1 MTSGQAFEELLSL
14 MARLR
19 GENGCPWDR
28 AQTQQSLRPH
38 VIEEAYELVE
48 AISQGRPDSV
58 REELGDLL
66 LEVVFLT
73 QIATEEG
80 AFSMPEVIGEIQ
92 DKLVRRHPHV
102 FSDVPAA
109 TRDEA
114 LARWEDVKS
123 QEKPGRKSVL
133 DGVPRSFPALT
144 RAQKLTSRAAQNGF
158 DWRSS
163 ADVRAKLDEELEE
176 LDGAIATGDGVSVEE
191 ELGDLLFVIVNLAR
205 HLGVEAEVALTGSSD
220 KFVSRLR
227 LVENELRGSGRSLR
241 EATLE
246 ELDELWEQAKRKV

>member
-1 MTSGQAFEELLSL
+1 MSSGRAFEELLSL

-73 QIATEEG
+73 QIATEEE
-80 AFSMPEVIGEIQ
+80 AFSMSEVIGEIHE
-92 DKLVRRHPHV
+92 KLVRRHPHV
-102 FSDVPAA
+102 FSDLPAA
-109 TRDEA
+109 NRDEA
-114 LARWEDVKS
+114 LARWEDAKS
-123 QEKPGRKSVL
+123 REKPRRESVL

-158 DWRSS
+158 DWHSG
-163 ADVRAKLDEELEE
+163 AEVRA
-176 LDGAIATGDGVSVEE
+176 
-191 ELGDLLFVIVNLAR
+191 
-205 HLGVEAEVALTGSSD
+205 
-220 KFVSRLR
+220 
-227 LVENELRGSGRSLR
+227 
-241 EATLE
+241 
-246 ELDELWEQAKRKV
+246 